1 MQTAV
6 PEQNVRLLKRCKEEV
21 FSGFPA
27 AADVRILL
35 RRLRLTGSRQ
45 KMRLTE
51 RLMEGKC
58 EEQKTQVVFAVF
70 GWSVHN
76 AAFGWM
82 R

>member
-1 MQTAV
+1 M

-27 AADVRILL
+27 AADARIML
-35 RRLRLTGSRQ
+35 RRLRLTGSSR

-51 RLMEGKC
+51 RLTEGKC
-58 EEQKTQVVFAVF
+58 EEQKTQVVFAGS

-76 AAFGWM
+76 AAFGGM